1 MKRQSQ
7 WGEMWGYASEE
18 SGFTSQLWYL
28 PDHELSVVVLISGE
42 EMALADTLVAGALTA
57 VLP

>member
-1 MKRQSQ
+1 
-7 WGEMWGYASEE
+7 MWGYASED

-28 PDHELSVVVLISGE
+28 PDHELSIVVLISGE
-42 EMALADTLVAGALTA
+42 EMALADELVDGALTA